1 MDDKTSRIRRDGR
14 HTGDESGATGSGLDR
29 RRFLTGAAT
38 GAAAFAVGS
47 AQAQT
52 TAQTTAQTPAQ
63 STSATNGAV
72 PPPTTRQVERDA
84 GSVSPPSAPPRAAT
98 RPGSD
103 LMVEVLKQLGIEF
116 VASNPGSS
124 FEGLQESIVNY
135 GNPPNR
141 MPEFITAL
149 HEESAVDMA
158 NGYAKAEGRPM
169 CALLHGTIG
178 LQHAAMSIYQAYYSG
193 TPMLIIAGRDDGFI
207 QAHTANDM
215 AAMVRS
221 FTKWDAQPTTLKG
234 SLEALQEAYRQAI
247 TPPTAPTLVVLDIEL
262 QKEEAGDLAVPA
274 YTPPAVP
281 GIDTTT
287 AREIARSL
295 LGADNPRLEVGRL
308 RTHEGVAKAVQLAE
322 LVGASVGSSSTT
334 GPMSFPQRHPLSGP
348 GADTRYDYRL
358 GLESGPADVAL
369 IGPSVASISAA
380 RDTSGIGFGGL
391 RANPPPDARA
401 TPEPEAGRRIDVDAE
416 ASLDAIIAAVVREA
430 TPEQRR
436 TIEQRSSR
444 HASANQEAYIGALRE
459 ALAEKRH
466 GWDASPVATARIYA
480 ELWPLIMNEDWCLAS
495 PSNFSGGHHREL
507 WEHNRPYSYL
517 GGQGAGGMGYGVGA
531 CTGAALAA
539 RERGRFVINVQ
550 TDGDLNYAP
559 GALWSAVH
567 HELPMLTVMHNNRA
581 WHQELMFLV
590 YMAGVRGRGTDRG
603 HIGTTLRDP
612 FIDYAKMAEAYGMA
626 SEGPIEDPTVLAAA
640 LERGVASVKRGEPYL
655 IDVVTQPR

>member
-1 MDDKTSRIRRDGR
+1 MDRDDAARNARERRR
-14 HTGDESGATGSGLDR
+14 CSTGDDTDTTRINIDR
-29 RRFLTGAAT
+29 RGFLKGAAT
-38 GAAAFAVGS
+38 GAAAFAVVG
-47 AQAQT
+47 AEAQT
-52 TAQTTAQTPAQ
+52 GQPAD
-63 STSATNGAV
+63 GAV
-72 PPPTTRQVERDA
+72 SPAVPAPTARQVERDA
-84 GSVSPPSAPPRAAT
+84 GNVRPPDVPPRAAV

-103 LMVEVLKQLGIEF
+103 LMVQVLKDLGIEF

-193 TPMLIIAGRDDGFI
+193 TPMLLIAGRDDGFI

-215 AAMVRS
+215 AAIVRS
-221 FTKWDAQPTTLKG
+221 FTKWDAQPTSLRG
-234 SLEALQEAYRQAI
+234 ALEALQEAYRQAI
-247 TPPTAPTLVVLDIEL
+247 TPPTGPALVVLDIEL
-262 QKEEAGDLAVPA
+262 QKEEAGDLEVPA
-274 YTPPAVP
+274 YVPPTIP
-281 GIDTTT
+281 GIDATT
-287 AREIARSL
+287 AREIARAL
-295 LGADNPRLEVGRL
+295 LAADNPRIEVGRL
-308 RTHEGVAKAVQLAE
+308 RTPEGVAKAVRLAE
-322 LVGASVGSSSTT
+322 LVGASVGTSATS
-334 GPMSFPQRHPLSGP
+334 GPMSFPQRHPLAGP
-348 GADTRYDYRL
+348 GADTRYDYTL
-358 GLESGPADVAL
+358 GLETGPADVAL
-369 IGPSVASISAA
+369 IGPRIADIAPM
-380 RDTSGIGFGGL
+380 RDTAGIGFGGL
-391 RANPPPDARA
+391 RGSGPQGPGGGRGPQIA
-401 TPEPEAGRRIDVDAE
+401 RRIDIDAE
-416 ASLDAIIAAVVREA
+416 ASLDALIEAVTREA
-430 TPEQRR
+430 TAAQRR
-436 TIEQRSSR
+436 TIEERSAR
-444 HASANQEAYIGALRE
+444 HADANREAYVRAVRD

-466 GWDASPVATARIYA
+466 GWNSSPIATARIYA

-495 PSNFSGGHHREL
+495 PSNFSGAHHREL

-517 GGQGAGGMGYGVGA
+517 GGQGAGGMGYGIGA

-539 RERGRFVINVQ
+539 RERGRIVINVQ

-559 GALWSAVH
+559 GALWTAVH
-567 HELPMLTVMHNNRA
+567 HKLPMLTVMHNNRA

-612 FIDYAKMAEAYGMA
+612 FIDYAKMAAAYGMA
-626 SEGPIEDPTVLAAA
+626 SEGPIEDPTELQAA
-640 LERGVASVKRGEPYL
+640 LARGIASVKRGEPYL

>member
-1 MDDKTSRIRRDGR
+1 MDKDKTARVSRDGR
-14 HTGDESGATGSGLDR
+14 RGMTGGDLESAKTSLDR

-38 GAAAFAVGS
+38 GAAALAVAG
-47 AQAQT
+47 AEAQT
-52 TAQTTAQTPAQ
+52 TAADAVSP
-63 STSATNGAV
+63 AV
-72 PPPTTRQVERDA
+72 PAPTPRQVERDT
-84 GSVSPPSAPPRAAT
+84 GDVRPPEPPPRAAI

-103 LMVEVLKQLGIEF
+103 LIVQVLKDLGIEF

-135 GNPPNR
+135 GDPPNR

-193 TPMLIIAGRDDGFI
+193 TPMLLIAGRDDGFI

-215 AAMVRS
+215 AALVRS
-221 FTKWDAQPTTLKG
+221 FTKWDAQPATLSG
-234 SLEALQEAYRQAI
+234 ALEALQEAYRQAI
-247 TPPTAPTLVVLDIEL
+247 TPPTGPALVVLDIEL
-262 QKEEAGDLAVPA
+262 QKEEAGDLEVPA
-274 YTPPAVP
+274 YTPPSIP
-281 GIDTTT
+281 GLDATT

-295 LGADNPRLEVGRL
+295 LAADNPRIEVGRL
-308 RTHEGVAKAVQLAE
+308 RTPDGVAKAVQLAE
-322 LVGASVGSSSTT
+322 LVGASVGTSATS
-334 GPMSFPQRHPLSGP
+334 GPMSFPQRHPLAGP
-348 GADTRYDYRL
+348 GADTRYDYTL
-358 GLESGPADVAL
+358 GLETGPGDVAL
-369 IGPSVASISAA
+369 IGPRIADLTQS
-380 RDTSGIGFGGL
+380 RDTAGIGFGGL
-391 RANPPPDARA
+391 RGNAPPNAFGGR
-401 TPEPEAGRRIDVDAE
+401 EPQIARRIAIDAE
-416 ASLDAIIAAVVREA
+416 ASLDPLIDAVMREA
-430 TPEQRR
+430 TAAQRR
-436 TIEQRSSR
+436 VIDERSAR
-444 HASANQEAYIGALRE
+444 HADANREAHVRAVRE
-459 ALAEKRH
+459 ALADKRH
-466 GWDASPVATARIYA
+466 GWDASPVSTARIYA

-495 PSNFSGGHHREL
+495 PSNFSGGHHRDL

-517 GGQGAGGMGYGVGA
+517 GGQGAGGMGYGIGA
-531 CTGAALAA
+531 CAGAALAA
-539 RERGRFVINVQ
+539 RERGRIVINVQ

-567 HELPMLTVMHNNRA
+567 HKLPLLTVMHNNRA

-612 FIDYAKMAEAYGMA
+612 FIDYKKMAEAYGMA
-626 SEGPIEDPTVLAAA
+626 GEGPIEEPTLLAAA
-640 LERGVASVKRGEPYL
+640 LERGIASVKRGEPYL